1 MKTVMYWERNEPLV
15 GGGVYLGGNIFRRE
29 VMSRF
34 LVVGG
39 GGVSPHPLKG
49 KPCDEL
55 LRKEIVLQNSIV
67 RKYSTKIIF
76 FVF

>member
-29 VMSRF
+29 VMNRF
-34 LVVGG
+34 LVVG

-55 LRKEIVLQNSIV
+55 LRKEIVLQNSLV